1 MADIKSAYEI
11 AMEKVDK
18 IPKATGEELLKWKY
32 TPEGEKLAA
41 KYLKEDFDLA
51 AELNNFKPDVTGYV
65 GAGLMSILVRNLNL
79 PYSEVIKKTNKRV
92 LDGIK
97 VIKKDKAAV
106 ENLFSQIRRLFSHYS
121 EQGEQQRRQAYQQ
134 VKAAF
139 QEKLEQA
146 IQQQMGTSAAGM
158 KIDVEKQPQF
168 QEEWRKILNQL
179 DSQYVKLLEEYKQQL
194 IEAK

>member
-41 KYLKEDFDLA
+41 KYLKQDADLV
-51 AELNNFKPDVTGYV
+51 AELSHYKPDVAGYV
-65 GAGLMSILVRNLNL
+65 ISGAVSILVRNINL
-79 PYSEVIKKTNKRV
+79 PGTELIKKTNKLV
-92 LDGIK
+92 MDGIK
-97 VIKKDKAAV
+97 AIKKDKTNT
-106 ENLFSQIRRLFSHYS
+106 ENLFSQIRRLFSHYT

-134 VKAAF
+134 LRASFTAKV
-139 QEKLEQA
+139 QQA
-146 IQQQMGTSAAGM
+146 LQKQMGSSAADL

-168 QEEWRKILNQL
+168 QEEWHKLLHQL
-179 DSQYVKLLEEYKQQL
+179 DSQYIKLLEEYKQQL
-194 IEAK
+194 TESN

>member
-41 KYLKEDFDLA
+41 KYLTDDIDLA
-51 AELNNFKPDVTGYV
+51 AEMGNFAPDISGFVV
-65 GAGLMSILVRNLNL
+65 SGAMMILVRNINL
-79 PYSEVIKKTNKRV
+79 PRTDIIKKTNKRV
-92 LDGIK
+92 MDGIK
-97 VIKKDKAAV
+97 IIKKDKVAV

-134 VKAAF
+134 VKASFEAKI
-139 QEKLEQA
+139 QQA
-146 IQQQMGTSAAGM
+146 IQQQMGSAAAGL

-168 QEEWRKILNQL
+168 QEEWHKLLNQL
-179 DSQYVKLLEEYKQQL
+179 DSQYIKLLEEYKQQL
-194 IEAK
+194 LEIK

>member
-32 TPEGEKLAA
+32 TPEGEILAA
-41 KYLKEDFDLA
+41 KYLKEDVDLT
-51 AELNNFKPDVTGYV
+51 AELGKFKPDVAGYIIN
-65 GAGLMSILVRNLNL
+65 GAVSILVRNLNL
-79 PYSEVIKKTNKRV
+79 PRTDASKKMNKRV

-97 VIKKDKAAV
+97 LIKKDKATV

-121 EQGEQQRRQAYQQ
+121 EQGEQQRKQAYQQ

-139 QEKLEQA
+139 QEKLQQA

-168 QEEWRKILNQL
+168 QEEWHKILNQL

>member
-41 KYLKEDFDLA
+41 NYLREDFDIA
-51 AELNNFKPDVTGYV
+51 AELGKYSPDIAGYIVTG
-65 GAGLMSILVRNLNL
+65 ATTILVRNINL
-79 PYSEVIKKTNKRV
+79 PSSDIFKKTNKRV
-92 LDGIK
+92 MDGIK
-97 VIKKDKAAV
+97 VIKKDKV
-106 ENLFSQIRRLFSHYS
+106 TIENLFSQIRRLFSHYS

-134 VKAAF
+134 VKATFEA
-139 QEKLEQA
+139 KLQQA
-146 IQQQMGTSAAGM
+146 IQQQMGQNAAGL

-168 QEEWRKILNQL
+168 QEEWHKILNQL
-179 DSQYVKLLEEYKQQL
+179 ESQYIKLLEEYKQQL
-194 IEAK
+194 LEAK

>member
-32 TPEGEKLAA
+32 TPAGEILAA
-41 KYLKEDFDLA
+41 KYLKDDIDMA
-51 AELNNFKPDVTGYV
+51 AELGKYSSDVAGYV
-65 GAGLMSILVRNLNL
+65 VAGAMAILVRNINL
-79 PYSEVIKKTNKRV
+79 PRTDVIKKTNKRV

-97 VIKKDKAAV
+97 IIKTDKATT

-121 EQGEQQRRQAYQQ
+121 EQGEQQRRQAFQQ
-134 VKAAF
+134 VKTAF
-139 QEKLEQA
+139 EEKLQQA
-146 IQQQMGTSAAGM
+146 IQQQMGSSAANL

-168 QEEWRKILNQL
+168 QEEWHKILNQL
-179 DSQYVKLLEEYKQQL
+179 DSQYEKLLEEYKLQL
-194 IEAK
+194 LESK